1 LDDTPQGRFLTRWG
15 NGTTHPRGTHLDLLA
30 AVKGCMDDDSL
41 DRMRER
47 ARKAADHLDYRN
59 IAKLS
64 LE

>member
-1 LDDTPQGRFLTRWG
+1 
-15 NGTTHPRGTHLDLLA
+15 
-30 AVKGCMDDDSL
+30 MDDDSL